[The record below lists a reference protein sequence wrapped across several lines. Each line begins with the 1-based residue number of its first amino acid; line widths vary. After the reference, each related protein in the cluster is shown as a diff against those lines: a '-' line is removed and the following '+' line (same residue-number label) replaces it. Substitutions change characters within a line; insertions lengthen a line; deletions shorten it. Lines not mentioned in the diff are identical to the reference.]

1 MSALKFLSRED
12 VDGAKKYGGIKTVE
26 VFPENVKK
34 IREEIAGLVRVL
46 EERGGRT
53 FRGE

>member
-1 MSALKFLSRED
+1 MSALKFLSREGIE
-12 VDGAKKYGGIKTVE
+12 GAKKYGGIKTVE